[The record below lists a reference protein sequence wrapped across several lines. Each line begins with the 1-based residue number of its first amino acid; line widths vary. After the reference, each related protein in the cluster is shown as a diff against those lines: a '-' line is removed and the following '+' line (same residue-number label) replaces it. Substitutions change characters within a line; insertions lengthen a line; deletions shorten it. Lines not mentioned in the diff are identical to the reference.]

1 MMRQVGRA
9 SILALVFLAVAL
21 VATCDRGS
29 GPEGQDM
36 ARESASPRNPG
47 PPEADLVFSSNRGG
61 NSEIYLLPTG
71 SSDWIN
77 LTNHPG
83 GDNWPVW
90 SPDGSRIAFQSDRGG
105 SLDVWV
111 MDADGS
117 NPQQLTTDPEADYLP
132 VWSPDGSQ
140 LTFASWRREPGDTIR
155 ANHIYRMNA
164 DGTGQVRLFP
174 DSPGT
179 SADAAWAPGG
189 SGWVLSRKT
198 GEEPTDVFILDDS
211 GAVIGRLTED
221 DASNGTAAFSP
232 DGTKIVYYADRGEV
246 SELVIAA
253 SDGSEPR
260 TLLGR
265 GQNYYPRW
273 SPDGRWIVFT
283 AVVSPGQTKDLDV
296 MAIPAD
302 GTARPVTLAGG
313 PGREAEGRW
322 RPSGGGSSP
331 RPSATSSDPGSGLEE
346 GDGRRELWKEIT
358 IAAPVEQVWAVWT
371 DPEALSFLSGKSNIE
386 LRIGG
391 PYEWF
396 LDGPPDEDG
405 RRGGEGCRILAFLPY
420 RVLAFDWS
428 FPPSIRSLRRSQAK
442 TQVVVR
448 FDNAGTGTRVRFSQ
462 IGWQEGEDW
471 DAGYAY
477 FDQAWDY
484 VLQAMKQHLE
494 GNRPSM
500 ASDSASPSGP

>member
-1 MMRQVGRA
+1 MAAYEERKMRHRVCAPIR
-9 SILALVFLAVAL
+9 VFLFLTVTMVA
-21 VATCDRGS
+21 ACGRG
-29 GPEGQDM
+29 GGNEGQGTVPGG
-36 ARESASPRNPG
+36 ASPREPG
-47 PPEADLVFSSNRGG
+47 PPQADLVLSSNRDGD
-61 NSEIYLLPTG
+61 NDIYLLPAG

-117 NPQQLTTDPEADYLP
+117 NLQQLTTDPEPDYLP

-140 LTFASWRREPGDTIR
+140 LSFASWRAEPGDTIR
-155 ANHIYRMNA
+155 ANHIYLMNA
-164 DGTGQVRLFP
+164 DGTGQVRLFSE
-174 DSPGT
+174 SPGT
-179 SADAAWAPGG
+179 SAEASWAPDG

-198 GEEPTDVFILDDS
+198 GEEPSDVFLIDDS

-221 DASNGTAAFSP
+221 GASNGTAAFSP
-232 DGTKIVYYADRGEV
+232 NGTQIAYYADRGDV

-260 TLLGR
+260 TLLSQ

-283 AVVSPGQTKDLDV
+283 AAVVPGQTNDLDV
-296 MAIPAD
+296 LAIPVD
-302 GTARPVTLAGG
+302 GSGPPVTLAGG
-313 PGREAEGRW
+313 PGREAEGSW
-322 RPSGGGSSP
+322 RPGGVGSTPLLSRGP
-331 RPSATSSDPGSGLEE
+331 SDPTPGPEE
-346 GDGRRELWKEIT
+346 GDGRRELRKEIT
-358 IAAPVEQVWAVWT
+358 IAAPVEQVWAIWT
-371 DPEALSFLSGKSNIE
+371 DPEAMRFVSAESNIE
-386 LRIGG
+386 LRVGG

-396 LDGPPDEDG
+396 LDLPPDENG
-405 RRGGEGCRILAFLPY
+405 RRGGEGCRVLAFLPY

-428 FPPSIRSLRRSQAK
+428 FPPSVPSLRTSRAK
-442 TQVVVR
+442 TQVVIR
-448 FDNAGTGTRVRFSQ
+448 FDEIEAGTRVRFSQ
-462 IGWQEGEDW
+462 IGWEQGEEW

-477 FDQAWDY
+477 FDEAWDY
-484 VLQAMKQHLE
+484 VLRAMKQHLE
-494 GNRPSM
+494 EGSQPTR
-500 ASDSASPSGP
+500 